1 MRWWCEIMSDRPK
14 SLNDIAWESLFR
26 KYDILGHIE
35 RAGQFQISAKQIKE
49 VREPRLM
56 AKFDHT
62 INLPQIFADN
72 KLCILPITRGDYI
85 ISHFDAYH
93 KFEPDNSQ
101 ITKVSLPTYIQ
112 SLDSNNISSE
122 AIALNCAVATGII
135 ADFLGDE
142 EIVSTVS
149 GRMGSGIF
157 DFNIRNLRSK
167 NLSRVTVNNS
177 QIEIDAAYEGIRS
190 LGLFEAKRDLS
201 DDFLVRQLYY
211 PYRVWRS
218 RMTKSVRP
226 VFLVYSNG
234 IYRIYEYTF
243 IEPDNYGSISLVQQK
258 NYSVEDTTITFDD
271 IQRVLHSVVRE
282 SDPQI
287 PFPQANSF
295 ERVIN
300 ICELLDVQDL
310 SRNDVTERYAFDAR
324 QTNYYTDAAR
334 YLGLIEKEKE
344 NDMPLYRLTDKGRTI
359 LKMGYKQ
366 RQLAFCAAILSHGVF
381 ADTLQSYFKT
391 GVMPQKNDIVQIMRK
406 SHLYN
411 IDKDS
416 TYERRSSTI
425 KGWVNWI
432 VGLIN
437 D

>member
-1 MRWWCEIMSDRPK
+1 MSDRQK
-14 SLNDIAWESLFR
+14 SLNDTAWEELFE
-26 KYDILGHIE
+26 KHDILAHIE
-35 RAGQFQISAKQIKE
+35 RTGQFQISAKQIKE

-72 KLCILPITRGDYI
+72 NLCILPVTRGDYV

-93 KFEPDNSQ
+93 KFEPDNSP
-101 ITKVSLPTYIQ
+101 ITRVSLPTYIQ
-112 SLDSNNISSE
+112 SLDSSNIPSE
-122 AIALNCAVATGII
+122 AIALNCAVAAGII

-149 GRMGSGIF
+149 GRMGSGVF
-157 DFNIRNLRSK
+157 DFSIGNLKSRT
-167 NLSRVTVNNS
+167 LSRVTVNNS

-190 LGLFEAKRDLS
+190 LALFEAKRDLS
-201 DDFLVRQLYY
+201 EDFLVRQLYY
-211 PYRVWRS
+211 PYRVWKN
-218 RMTKSVRP
+218 RMTKPVRP
-226 VFLVYSNG
+226 LFLVYSNG
-234 IYRIYEYTF
+234 IYRIYEYAFTD
-243 IEPDNYGSISLVQQK
+243 PNNYSSIALVQQK
-258 NYSVEDTTITFDD
+258 NYSVEDTAITADD
-271 IQRVLHSVVRE
+271 IQQVLHNAVCE
-282 SDPQI
+282 NEPQI
-287 PFPQANSF
+287 PFPQADSF

-300 ICELLDVQDL
+300 ICELLDDQDL

-334 YLGLIEKEKE
+334 YLGLIEKDRE
-344 NDMPLYRLTDKGRTI
+344 NGGPLYRLTDKGRTI

-366 RQLAFCAAILSHGVF
+366 RQLAFCGAVLSHSAF
-381 ADTLQSYFKT
+381 ADTLKSYFET
-391 GVMPQKNDIVQIMRK
+391 GVMPQKNDIVQIMRR
-406 SHLYN
+406 SCLYN
-411 IDKDS
+411 VNSDS
-416 TYERRSSTI
+416 TYERRSSTV

>member
-1 MRWWCEIMSDRPK
+1 MSEQQK
-14 SLNDIAWESLFR
+14 SLNDIAWEKLFE
-26 KYDILGHIE
+26 KHDILRHIE
-35 RAGQFQISAKQIKE
+35 QAGQFQISAKQIKE

-72 KLCILPITRGDYI
+72 DLSILPVTRGDYI

-93 KFEPDNSQ
+93 KFEPDASS
-101 ITKVSLPTYIQ
+101 ITRVSLPTYIQ
-112 SLDSNNISSE
+112 SLDSSNIPSE
-122 AIALNCAVATGII
+122 AIALNCAVAAGIV

-149 GRMGSGIF
+149 GRMGSGTF
-157 DFNIRNLRSK
+157 DFCIGNLKS
-167 NLSRVTVNNS
+167 NALSSVTVSNS

-190 LGLFEAKRDLS
+190 LALFEAKRDLS
-201 DDFLVRQLYY
+201 EDFLVRQLYY
-211 PYRVWRS
+211 PYRVWKS

-226 VFLVYSNG
+226 LFLVYSNG
-234 IYRIYEYTF
+234 IYRIYEYEFTD
-243 IEPDNYGSISLVQQK
+243 PNNYSSISLVQQK
-258 NYSVEDTTITFDD
+258 NYSVEDTAITADD
-271 IQRVLHSVVRE
+271 IQQVLHNVVYKNE
-282 SDPQI
+282 PKI
-287 PFPQANSF
+287 PFPQADSF

-300 ICELLDVQDL
+300 ICELLGEQDL

-334 YLGLIEKEKE
+334 YLGFVEKDKE
-344 NDMPLYRLTDKGRTI
+344 NGGPLYRLAANGRTV
-359 LKMGYKQ
+359 LKMGYRQ
-366 RQLAFCAAILSHGVF
+366 RQLAFCSAILSHRTF
-381 ADTLQSYFKT
+381 ADTLKSYFET
-391 GVMPQKNDIVQIMRK
+391 GVMPSKNDIVQIMKK
-406 SHLYN
+406 SNLYN
-411 IDKDS
+411 INRDS